1 LIAFSATKGVRAGQ
15 AGTKGREG
23 KKKYGPVHKLVR
35 MAPDSFHTVQKV
47 SKTKFIPHKP
57 YIDEIQ
63 LKQYVF

>member
-1 LIAFSATKGVRAGQ
+1 
-15 AGTKGREG
+15 
-23 KKKYGPVHKLVR
+23 
-35 MAPDSFHTVQKV
+35 MAPDSFQTVQKI